1 MHYTSLYVPLVTPV
15 YSGKSPLQT
24 AADINFCDEARCPGV
39 VRTGV
44 CFPLWPGCTGR
55 ELPSLPLAR
64 YLWSNQFDKGL
75 ADSWRSSFLLAIRA
89 EQVSFPREG

>member
-1 MHYTSLYVPLVTPV
+1 MHYTCLYVPGGSLV

-24 AADINFCDEARCPGV
+24 AADINFCDEARSLGA
-39 VRTGV
+39 VRSGV

-64 YLWSNQFDKGL
+64 YLRCVLPGV
-75 ADSWRSSFLLAIRA
+75 RSFRLRYGES
-89 EQVSFPREG
+89 RESQL

>member
-1 MHYTSLYVPLVTPV
+1 MRHTSLYVPWVTLV

-24 AADINFCDEARCPGV
+24 AADINFCDEARSLGA

-55 ELPSLPLAR
+55 ELPPLPLAR
-64 YLWSNQFDKGL
+64 YLRCVLPGV
-75 ADSWRSSFLLAIRA
+75 RSFRLRYGES
-89 EQVSFPREG
+89 RESQL